1 MARDF
6 PESDWKVFREVRAA
20 ALARFCDRV
29 LTDIHRISADLNKS
43 AHDRYV
49 EIYRLIE
56 ERDRQLAR
64 AFDAPR
70 RSQAISQLALI
81 SSLGLLTPEE
91 LSRFT
96 SATRDSIIAVAEI
109 FQQPRRRGRGR

>member
-1 MARDF
+1 MPRDF
-6 PESDWKVFREVRAA
+6 PESDWKVFRELRAA
-20 ALARFCDRV
+20 ALERFCARI
-29 LTDIHRISADLNKS
+29 LTDINRLSSDVNKP

-49 EIYRLIE
+49 EIYRLVE
-56 ERDRQLAR
+56 RRDRELAQ

-91 LSRFT
+91 LSRF
-96 SATRDSIIAVAEI
+96 SPATRDSIVAVADI
-109 FQQPRRRGRGR
+109 FQQPHRRSRR

>member
-6 PESDWKVFREVRAA
+6 PEADWKAFRDLRTV
-20 ALARFCDRV
+20 ALERFCDGTLAEV
-29 LTDIHRISADLNKS
+29 NRISSDLTKT

-56 ERDRQLAR
+56 RRDRELAR

-70 RSQAISQLALI
+70 RSQAMSQLALI

-96 SATRDSIIAVAEI
+96 PATRDSIITVAEI
-109 FQQPRRRGRGR
+109 FQQPRQRGRR